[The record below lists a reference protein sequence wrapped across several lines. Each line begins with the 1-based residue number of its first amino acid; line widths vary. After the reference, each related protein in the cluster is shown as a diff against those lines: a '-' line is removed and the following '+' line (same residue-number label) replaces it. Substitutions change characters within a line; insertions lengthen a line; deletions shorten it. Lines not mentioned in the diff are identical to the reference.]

1 VGLNASNLI
10 LANLSRSA
18 ESVTVRKFYMHSRV
32 PLILLKYEDLLNI
45 ISRTPNESIKRLIP
59 IQQLSWA
66 LEAGEGEN
74 VYY

>member
-1 VGLNASNLI
+1 
-10 LANLSRSA
+10 
-18 ESVTVRKFYMHSRV
+18 MHSRV

-45 ISRTPNESIKRLIP
+45 ISRTSNESIKHWIP

-74 VYY
+74 VY

>member
-1 VGLNASNLI
+1 M
-10 LANLSRSA
+10 R
-18 ESVTVRKFYMHSRV
+18 SRV

-45 ISRTPNESIKRLIP
+45 ISRTSNESIKRWIP

-74 VYY
+74 VNIKSDIN

>member
-1 VGLNASNLI
+1 
-10 LANLSRSA
+10 
-18 ESVTVRKFYMHSRV
+18 MHSRV

-45 ISRTPNESIKRLIP
+45 ISRTPNESIKRWIP